1 MQDMTATAPRQ
12 PAPTQPSPA
21 LTKLRGLAVAFRL
34 TTRIWFDTLTPLA
47 FIALVAEGAS
57 APGTWVLI
65 GSVLIAALFHAA
77 GDYLNDANDVEVDA
91 ASSEAARNQRPSVRG
106 EITRKDLIVS
116 SIVLIGLSFAIVFTL
131 PNWPE
136 MLLCLAALTF
146 LNWAYNLP
154 PILLSNRGI
163 VLEFYWPTIWLLMF
177 AMCAFVLE
185 APQDAWQA
193 ALPYALFV
201 AIFMGVGE
209 GITQDIRDADNDEA
223 GGRRTTPVI
232 YGVPKAVIAAWTVQL
247 LSIGIW
253 LWFCIDFGIPTAA
266 IVAGTA
272 VLAAWQIYF
281 GRLASIL
288 VKRFDKEAAK
298 QTHVGPILV
307 LTALNIIVL
316 IAIA

>member
-1 MQDMTATAPRQ
+1 MQEMTATAPRQ
-12 PAPTQPSPA
+12 PAPTQPSPV
-21 LTKLRGLAVAFRL
+21 LTKVKGLAIAFRL

-57 APGTWVLI
+57 APGTWVLV

-77 GDYLNDANDVEVDA
+77 GDYLNDLNDVEVDA

-106 EITRKDLIVS
+106 EITRKDLLWASV
-116 SIVLIGLSFAIVFTL
+116 VLIAISFAIVFTL
-131 PNWPE
+131 PSWPE
-136 MLLCLAALTF
+136 MLACLAVLTF

-163 VLEFYWPTIWLLMF
+163 VLEFYWPTIWLIMF

-185 APQDAWQA
+185 APQDAWLA

-209 GITQDIRDADNDEA
+209 GITQDIRDADNDKA

-232 YGVPKAVIAAWTVQL
+232 YGVPAAVKVAWTVQL
-247 LSIGIW
+247 LSIGLW
-253 LWFCIDFGIPTAA
+253 LWFGIDFGIPTVA

-272 VLAAWQIYF
+272 VLVAWQLYF

-298 QTHVGPILV
+298 QTHVGPIFV
-307 LTALNIIVL
+307 LTAMNIIALLSV
-316 IAIA
+316 A